1 MMVMQ
6 LVVKHTGLCAN
17 TNVCV
22 TQWEVAGVCSSWR
35 MVRRKN

>member
-17 TNVCV
+17 TNVCI
-22 TQWEVAGVCSSWR
+22 TQREGAGVCSSWR